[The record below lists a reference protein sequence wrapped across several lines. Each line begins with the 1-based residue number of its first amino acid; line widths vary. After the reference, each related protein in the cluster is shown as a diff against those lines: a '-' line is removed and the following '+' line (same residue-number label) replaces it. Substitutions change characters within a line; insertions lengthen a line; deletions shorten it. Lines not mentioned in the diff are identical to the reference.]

1 MSVRTCACVA
11 LIGVVVLFSVTAVAG
26 SYTGGFEAGREAAKA
41 DHSGLAQFTGGFF
54 LGIFYVGYAVFAP
67 SPGPPTWRLQNI
79 SAESD
84 EYQRGYME
92 GYEKMWRST
101 RSGNALGGMLTG
113 IATLYV
119 LYAALLASYY

>member
-1 MSVRTCACVA
+1 MRIRAWACVA

-26 SYTGGFEAGREAAKA
+26 SYAGGFEAGREAAKA

-54 LGIFYVGYAVFAP
+54 LGIFYVGYAVLAP
-67 SPGPPTWRLQNI
+67 SPGPATWRLQNI

-101 RSGNALGGMLTG
+101 RSRNALGGLLTG
-113 IATLYV
+113 VVTLYV
-119 LYAALLASYY
+119 VYAVLLASYY